1 MYFLWKRT
9 PHGSIRISCSGLSC
23 FIERVLSKESK
34 CRSLALAQ
42 GETASVTLVLSSE
55 NASAGTG
62 IEEHLASVVA
72 PLGFRVQVIW
82 ADRNAPAAEWRETV
96 SALSL
101 SPWTWMFAASMVA
114 VMTVAGPKG
123 LFWTLFWGAAGW
135 FASKALALFVFKK
148 RMLSFA
154 PAARR

>member
-23 FIERVLSKESK
+23 FIEHVLSEESK
-34 CRSLALAQ
+34 CRSLALAE

-82 ADRNAPAAEWRETV
+82 VDGSAPTADWSETL

-101 SPWTWMFAASMVA
+101 SPWTWMIAASV
-114 VMTVAGPKG
+114 VVLVVIAGLKG
-123 LFWTLFWGAAGW
+123 LFWTLFWGAAAW
-135 FASKALALFVFKK
+135 FVSKALVVFALKK
-148 RMLSFA
+148 RMLFFA
-154 PAARR
+154 PVARR